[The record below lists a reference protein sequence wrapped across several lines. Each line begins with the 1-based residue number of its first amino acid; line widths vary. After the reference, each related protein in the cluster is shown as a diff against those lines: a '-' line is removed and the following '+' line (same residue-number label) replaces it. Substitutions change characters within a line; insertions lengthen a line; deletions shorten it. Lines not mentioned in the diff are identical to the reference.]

1 MSTKEPRPAL
11 ETTGLGKAYG
21 KIWALRA
28 CSLAVE
34 PGTITALVGPNGAG
48 KTTLLQLAVG
58 LLRPTAGSVS
68 VFGRQPA
75 SSVAALA
82 SVAYLAQDHP
92 LYGGLSVADL
102 LRLGRCMNPSWDD
115 PFARQY
121 LSALGIPL
129 RHKANE
135 LSGGQQAQVAL
146 TLALA
151 RRPRLLVLDEP
162 VASLDP
168 LARHEFMS
176 AVLADAVD
184 RGTTVILSSHVVS
197 ELGRACDHLVVLAQG
212 RVQVQGPID
221 ALLDRHR
228 VLLGTT
234 ASTPPA
240 GLRQVLASATHERQ
254 TTLVVELGSEPVA
267 DPRWDSRPVGLEELV
282 LTYLRDP
289 DAGTYAG
296 DGAMLRGVR

>member
-1 MSTKEPRPAL
+1 MSTAEARPAL

-21 KIWALRA
+21 SMWALRA
-28 CSLAVE
+28 CTLAVE

-58 LLRPTAGSVS
+58 LLRPTSGSVS
-68 VFGRQPA
+68 VFGRPPA
-75 SSVAALA
+75 SSVDALA

-92 LYGGLSVADL
+92 LYRGLSVADL
-102 LRLGRCMNPSWDD
+102 LHLGRSMNPSWDD
-115 PFARQY
+115 PFARRY
-121 LSALGIPL
+121 LNDLGIPL
-129 RHKANE
+129 RHKANQ

-184 RGTTVILSSHVVS
+184 RGTTVVLSSHVVS

-212 RVQVQGPID
+212 RVQVQGPIE

-228 VLLGTT
+228 VLLGTA

-240 GLRQVLASATHERQ
+240 GLRQVLATTTHERQ

-289 DAGTYAG
+289 DAGTYAA
-296 DGAMLRGVR
+296 DGPVLRGVR